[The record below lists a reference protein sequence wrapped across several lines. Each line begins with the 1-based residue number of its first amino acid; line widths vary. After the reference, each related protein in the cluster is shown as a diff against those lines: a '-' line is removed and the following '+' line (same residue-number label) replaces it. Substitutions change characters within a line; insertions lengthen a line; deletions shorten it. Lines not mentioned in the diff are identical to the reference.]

1 VPAERRAVDRSQHHL
16 AGEMRVRVTRRGR
29 TVFAGES
36 ALAGLERG
44 GAA

>member
-1 VPAERRAVDRSQHHL
+1 VPLPAERRAVEHHL
-16 AGEMRVRVTRRGR
+16 AGAMSVRVSRRGR

-44 GAA
+44 GG

>member
-1 VPAERRAVDRSQHHL
+1 
-16 AGEMRVRVTRRGR
+16 MRVLVTRRGR

-44 GAA
+44 GQLLLSS